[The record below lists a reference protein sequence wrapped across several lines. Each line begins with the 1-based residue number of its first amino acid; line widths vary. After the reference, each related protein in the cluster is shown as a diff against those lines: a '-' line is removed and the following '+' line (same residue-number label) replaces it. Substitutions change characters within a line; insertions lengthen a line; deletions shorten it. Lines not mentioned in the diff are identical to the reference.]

1 MIFLFVGLVGYEWI
15 IIVAIIII
23 IFFGAKKLPELA
35 RGIGKAS
42 SEYEKVRWEAKRI
55 ERIRDQ
61 KTSSQREKLEQ
72 IAYTLGIDF
81 QGKKDDELKAAID
94 NEINKSK
101 IEPNRH
107 HFITP

>member
-1 MIFLFVGLVGYEWI
+1 MSVPNDFFLFVGLGGYEWVI
-15 IIVAIIII
+15 IGVIIII

-42 SEYEKVRWEAKRI
+42 SEYQKARWEAKREI
-55 ERIRDQ
+55 ERIRNP
-61 KTSSQREKLEQ
+61 KTTSQRDKLEQ

-81 QGKKDDELKAAID
+81 QDKKDDELKAAID

-101 IEPNRH
+101 K
-107 HFITP
+107 

>member
-1 MIFLFVGLVGYEWI
+1 MTIQNDIFLFVGLGGYEWV
-15 IIVAIIII
+15 IIVAIILI

-42 SEYEKVRWEAKRI
+42 SEFEKVRWEAKRELEMI
-55 ERIRDQ
+55 KNPKTTSQRDQ
-61 KTSSQREKLEQ
+61 LEK

-81 QGKKDDELKAAID
+81 HDMKDDELKAAID

-101 IEPNRH
+101 K
-107 HFITP
+107 